1 MVTLDDGHK
10 VGVSVGGHGVPL
22 VFLHGL
28 GLSGRA
34 YVRLLSRL
42 AGMGFLV
49 VALDA
54 AGHGGT
60 PNLPRSAAD
69 LAHRVDLT
77 VRTLDALGIEK
88 AVFMGHSMGGRM
100 TIQLAAIAPQRVLA
114 AVLLDAAA
122 GTPFD
127 DTIREP
133 VRAPRRA
140 VRALLGAAYDAHGD
154 PLQRAGARAQPVS
167 ADDDDGPGAQCA
179 HPAWASGCLPGDHC
193 VGRLHADAGGD
204 A

>member
-1 MVTLDDGHK
+1 M

-60 PNLPRSAAD
+60 PKLPRSAAD
-69 LAHRVDLT
+69 LTHRVDLT

-88 AVFMGHSMGGRM
+88 AVFLGHSMGRRM
-100 TIQLAAIAPQRVLA
+100 ITRWRPWRRMRVLA

-127 DTIREP
+127 DTIVTRP
-133 VRAPRRA
+133 VAAARSAGVAGRGLRRSRATVRCRRPS
-140 VRALLGAAYDAHGD
+140 AY
-154 PLQRAGARAQPVS
+154 RYR
-167 ADDDDGPGAQCA
+167 
-179 HPAWASGCLPGDHC
+179 GC
-193 VGRLHADAGGD
+193 
-204 A
+204 